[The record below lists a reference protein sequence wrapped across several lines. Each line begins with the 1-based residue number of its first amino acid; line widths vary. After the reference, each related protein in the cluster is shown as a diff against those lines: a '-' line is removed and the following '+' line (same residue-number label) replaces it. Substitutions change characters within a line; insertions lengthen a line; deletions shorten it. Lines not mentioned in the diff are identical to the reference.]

1 MKIYRLVNERCFWD
15 EIQEEVLG
23 YYSNKEKAEYKIT
36 EFLDKNPE
44 YIDNSK
50 SQVCYKYERDEFFS
64 GYLYLEEIEV
74 E

>member
-1 MKIYRLVNERCFWD
+1 MKIYRLVHERCFWD
-15 EIQEEVLG
+15 EIQEEVIG
-23 YYSNKEKAEYKIT
+23 YYSNKEKAKYKIS

-44 YIDNSK
+44 YVDSPI
-50 SQVCYKYERDEFFS
+50 SQTFYKYERDEIFS